1 MKSSK
6 VNYQPKD
13 AEKRKAIKPVI
24 CYPIESLKPPPMEDY
39 FNARKSLKKIDQI
52 IIPPRD
58 SKCFKVP
65 K

>member
-24 CYPIESLKPPPMEDY
+24 CYPIESLKPPPMEDI
-39 FNARKSLKKIDQI
+39 LMQE
-52 IIPPRD
+52 
-58 SKCFKVP
+58 KV
-65 K
+65 